1 MCMTDA
7 RAQRQRLIA
16 QLLRSESITSQEEL
30 AERLAAEGIV
40 ATQATVSRDLEQLGA
55 VKIRRNG
62 ATAYALPEQSGT
74 TAAPRL
80 TTIVRDWVRSVDT
93 AANLVVLKSPPGS
106 AHLVGV
112 AFDQA
117 DLVGVVGTIS
127 GDDTIF
133 VAARSAE
140 EAERLAER
148 LRRLE
153 LEP

>member
-7 RAQRQRLIA
+7 RARRQRLIA
-16 QLLRSESITSQEEL
+16 QLLRRESITSQEEL
-30 AERLAAEGIV
+30 AERLAADGIV

-62 ATAYALPEQSGT
+62 ATAYALPEQLGT
-74 TAAPRL
+74 PAPPRFAA
-80 TTIVRDWVRSVDT
+80 IVRDWVRSVDT
-93 AANLVVLKSPPGS
+93 ASNLVVLKTPPGS

-117 DLVGVVGTIS
+117 GLAEVVGTIS

-133 VAARSAE
+133 VATRSVA
-140 EAERLAER
+140 EAEQLADR
-148 LRRLE
+148 LRKLE

>member
-7 RAQRQRLIA
+7 RARRQRLIA
-16 QLLRSESITSQEEL
+16 QLLRRESITSQEEL
-30 AERLAAEGIV
+30 AERLAADGIV
-40 ATQATVSRDLEQLGA
+40 ATQATISRDLEQLGA

-62 ATAYALPEQSGT
+62 ATAYALPEQLGT
-74 TAAPRL
+74 PAAPRL
-80 TTIVRDWVRSVDT
+80 AAIVRDWVRSADT
-93 AANLVVLKSPPGS
+93 AANLVVLKTPPGS

-117 DLVGVVGTIS
+117 ELAEVVGTIS

-133 VAARSAE
+133 VATRSAA
-140 EAERLAER
+140 EAETLADR
-148 LRRLE
+148 LRNLD

>member
-1 MCMTDA
+1 MTDA
-7 RAQRQRLIA
+7 RARRQRTIA
-16 QLLRSESITSQEEL
+16 DLLRKQAITSQDDL
-30 AERLAAEGIV
+30 AERLAVAGFV
-40 ATQATVSRDLEQLGA
+40 ATQATVSRDLDQMGA

-62 ATAYALPEQSGT
+62 TTAYALPEQLGT
-74 TAAPRL
+74 PAPPRL
-80 TTIVRDWVRSVDT
+80 TAIIRDWVRSVDT
-93 AANLVVLKSPPGS
+93 ASNLVVLKTPPGS

-117 DLVGVVGTIS
+117 ELPEVVGTIS

-133 VAARSAE
+133 LALRSPA
-140 EAERLAER
+140 EAETLAER

>member
-1 MCMTDA
+1 MTDA
-7 RAQRQRLIA
+7 RARRQRSIA
-16 QLLRSESITSQEEL
+16 QLLRRESITSQDEL
-30 AERLAAEGIV
+30 TERLAADGIL

-62 ATAYALPEQSGT
+62 ATAYALPEQLGT
-74 TAAPRL
+74 PALPRL
-80 TTIVRDWVRSVDT
+80 ATIVRDWVRSVDT
-93 AANLVVLKSPPGS
+93 ASNLVVLKTPPGS

-117 DLVGVVGTIS
+117 ELAEVVGTIS

-133 VAARSAE
+133 VATRSAA
-140 EAERLAER
+140 EAEALADR
-148 LRRLE
+148 LRNLD

>member
-1 MCMTDA
+1 MTDA
-7 RAQRQRLIA
+7 RARRQRLIA

-62 ATAYALPEQSGT
+62 ATAYALPDQSGT
-74 TAAPRL
+74 IAAPRL

-117 DLVGVVGTIS
+117 NLVGVVGTIS

-133 VAARSAE
+133 VAARSTE